1 MDSGEWNEDRQ
12 RLPTCKLPV
21 GPAPVYDRERK
32 RERERGT
39 PGWCTCSE
47 ARLVPVTSSSY
58 LANRSSESSKQIDGA
73 DLTRSNIHASY

>member
-32 RERERGT
+32 RERERN
-39 PGWCTCSE
+39 
-47 ARLVPVTSSSY
+47 ARVVYMLRSPLSSSY
-58 LANRSSESSKQIDGA
+58 QFQFLANRSSESSKQIDGA